1 VIRDSGLNRQSEIG
15 NRQSAIHLEVRVED
29 TEFTLRGQ
37 VALVTGS
44 GRGLGHA
51 IAARLAELGAAVGIH
66 DQTEAAPGE
75 YGEFKDL
82 AASEADI
89 ARFGG
94 KTCSVTGSIA
104 DEAQSMDMARKV
116 EAALGPISILVNAAG
131 GDIGAKGGKPNPN
144 NALEISLEDVRAIID
159 RNLIGT
165 MLMCR
170 AVVPGM
176 IARRRG
182 SVVNLA
188 SMAGH
193 FGTSP
198 EVAYSTIKAAIIH
211 YTRCLAF
218 ETRQHNV
225 RVNCVSPGATATG
238 RFLKTRAIDP
248 AMMVDDDT
256 LVRYGAPRDQ
266 AHAVAFLCTPGAR
279 FIHGQVL
286 RVDGGLSL
294 YP

>member
-1 VIRDSGLNRQSEIG
+1 MD
-15 NRQSAIHLEVRVED
+15 D
-29 TEFTLRGQ
+29 KEFSLKGQ

-51 IAARLAELGAAVGIH
+51 IAARLAELGASVAIH
-66 DQTEAAPGE
+66 DQSTSAPAE
-75 YGEFKDL
+75 YGEFADL
-82 AASEADI
+82 AASEADVK
-89 ARFGG
+89 RFGG
-94 KTCSVTGSIA
+94 KTVAVVGSIA
-104 DEAQSMDMARKV
+104 DEQQTRDMARAV

-131 GDIGAKGGKPNPN
+131 GDIGAKGGKPKPN
-144 NALEISLEDVRAIID
+144 NALEIALDDVRAIID

-170 AVVPGM
+170 AVMPGM
-176 IARRRG
+176 LARRKG
-182 SVVNLA
+182 AVVNLA

-198 EVAYSTIKAAIIH
+198 EVAYSTIKAAIVH

-218 ETRQHNV
+218 ETREHNV

-248 AMMVDDDT
+248 QMLVEDDT

-266 AHAVAFLCTPGAR
+266 AHAVAFLCTPAAR